1 MTDQMIELARRAVA
15 CEGWRWMEGMLAIRQ
30 HDQIS
35 HRLDHMTTALVDSK
49 SWLPDL
55 TDPATL
61 GCLLH
66 LVREAT
72 DNPYIYVEHTNRYH
86 AYGPDAQHP
95 SECCERACV
104 VVPLGLAG
112 DTEKAALVAALE
124 AAP

>member
-66 LVREAT
+66 LVREAWSDPT
-72 DNPYIYVEHTNRYH
+72 VALLTNHLDADQWYVW
-86 AYGPDAQHP
+86 GKDLPPQP
-95 SECCERACV
+95 
-104 VVPLGLAG
+104 
-112 DTEKAALVAALE
+112 TEAHALVAALE